1 MDPSNPQLR
10 DESPLSVYNYPSIVH
25 LWLKFTSEGDWISTL
40 SIPFEDFSD
49 YTLRPLKWLRYLGFA
64 IYGCQGVLKTSP
76 DGPEVDDYLAGSE
89 GLQENYY
96 YSSPDPP
103 RFVDVEGI
111 NDRTSDSL
119 GHSHSS
125 CDNFADQISTR
136 DGTCVLTNA
145 GRVLCNAAHLIPHSK
160 GDAYIQ
166 RLTQT
171 RGDVAEDRIDDIN
184 DPRNGLLLALSY
196 HRELCYKWLAFL
208 KTPNFCLLPED
219 VPSSP
224 GSVPGPSGRLTLQYF
239 VVPDPTLIASQN
251 QDARPTGDLTSW
263 PPSVITDVVYACAV
277 VQKWGSEDSKKRLQQ
292 VTHNTYYNDGT
303 LHRAAS
309 NKDRGIAQQTLDR
322 QHRSEMRD
330 LGNAPLP
337 GSDENQVTGMNGMGS
352 GQSRLRSQREKT
364 DEIFDWI
371 LHLWSSH
378 ATPRGTQQQDQD
390 LEDIKQKR
398 VQEWLQT

>member
-96 YSSPDPP
+96 YSSP
-103 RFVDVEGI
+103 GKK
-111 NDRTSDSL
+111 
-119 GHSHSS
+119 
-125 CDNFADQISTR
+125 IS
-136 DGTCVLTNA
+136 
-145 GRVLCNAAHLIPHSK
+145 
-160 GDAYIQ
+160 YIQ